1 MSMTRWA
8 GRRFNW
14 RFWPGITNSY
24 GCCSIMARVLK
35 SFRSGRV
42 RSELWIRVDL
52 SEQRAYVFKG
62 EEEILNTG
70 VSTGKSGYHTR
81 TGKFVIT
88 NKDRDWKSTIYES
101 SVPYFQRLSASDFGF
116 HVGHVA
122 SYPASHGCI
131 RMTPAAARTL
141 FEMTQVGD
149 YVEIVP

>member
-1 MSMTRWA
+1 MEFRLMSMTRWA

-122 SYPASHGCI
+122 DAGGVDFD
-131 RMTPAAARTL
+131 ARVVRKNKLRSRATE
-141 FEMTQVGD
+141 FVF
-149 YVEIVP
+149 